1 MILITRPKAQSK
13 NLQLKLKSND
23 YDTFQ
28 EGFYSFK
35 YYRRKVSCQI
45 DEYYIF
51 PSINSV
57 ESLKKN
63 RQISKFRNANILAIG
78 LQVKKIL
85 IKSGCRNLIVTT
97 PDSKS
102 MLKIINSPKLKN
114 KSFTYLSS
122 NVVNEDF
129 FIEAHKK
136 KLKIKKKIIYKTIS
150 IKSMSNKLI
159 GYFKLKKVKGVV
171 FYSQLSVKIF
181 IHLINKY
188 KILSNVKQLHIFCLS
203 ERVARPLKEYKF
215 NRVYIAKQP
224 NELSIVSLIK
234 KSDVGKV

>member
-13 NLQLKLKSND
+13 NLRLKLKSND

-28 EGFYSFK
+28 ESFYSFT
-35 YYRRKVSCQI
+35 YYQRKVACNAN
-45 DEYYIF
+45 EYYIF

-85 IKSGCRNLIVTT
+85 IKSGCKNPIVTT

-129 FIEAHKK
+129 FIEPNKK
-136 KLKIKKKIIYKTIS
+136 KL
-150 IKSMSNKLI
+150 
-159 GYFKLKKVKGVV
+159 
-171 FYSQLSVKIF
+171 
-181 IHLINKY
+181 
-188 KILSNVKQLHIFCLS
+188 
-203 ERVARPLKEYKF
+203 
-215 NRVYIAKQP
+215 
-224 NELSIVSLIK
+224 
-234 KSDVGKV
+234 

>member
-28 EGFYSFK
+28 ESFYSFT
-35 YYRRKVSCQI
+35 YYRRKVACNAN
-45 DEYYIF
+45 EYYIF

-129 FIEAHKK
+129 FTEAH
-136 KLKIKKKIIYKTIS
+136 KKKIIYKTIS
-150 IKSMSNKLI
+150 IKSLSNKLI

-234 KSDVGKV
+234 KSDVGKI

>member
-1 MILITRPKAQSK
+1 MILITRPRAQSK

-28 EGFYSFK
+28 ESFYSFT
-35 YYRRKVSCQI
+35 YYRRKVACNAN
-45 DEYYIF
+45 EYYIF

-85 IKSGCRNLIVTT
+85 IKSGCKNLIVTT

-150 IKSMSNKLI
+150 IKTLSNKLI
-159 GYFKLKKVKGVV
+159 KYFKLKKIKGVI
-171 FYSQLSVKIF
+171 FYSQLPVRIF

-188 KILSNVKQLHIFCLS
+188 KIVSNAEQLHIFCIS
-203 ERVARPLKEYKF
+203 ERVARPLKEHKF
-215 NRVYIAKQP
+215 NRVYVAKQP
-224 NELSIVSLIK
+224 NELSMVSLIK
-234 KSDVGKV
+234 KSDVSKD

>member
-13 NLQLKLKSND
+13 NLQLKLRSND
-23 YDTFQ
+23 YATFQ
-28 EGFYSFK
+28 ESFYSFR
-35 YYRRKVSCQI
+35 YYRREVSCHSN
-45 DEYYIF
+45 EYYIF

-63 RQISKFRNANILAIG
+63 SQISKFRSANILAIG
-78 LQVKKIL
+78 SQVKKIL
-85 IKSGCRNLIVTT
+85 IDSGCKNLIVTT
-97 PDSKS
+97 SDSKS
-102 MLKIINSPKLKN
+102 MLKIINSPKFKN

-150 IKSMSNKLI
+150 IKTLSNKLI
-159 GYFKLKKVKGVV
+159 KYFKLKKVKGVI
-171 FYSQLSVKIF
+171 FYSQLPVRIF

-188 KILSNVKQLHIFCLS
+188 KIASNAEQLHIFCIS
-203 ERVARPLKEYKF
+203 ERVARPLKEHKF
-215 NRVYIAKQP
+215 NRVYVAKQP
-224 NELSIVSLIK
+224 NELSMVSLIK
-234 KSDVGKV
+234 KSDVSKD

>member
-13 NLQLKLKSND
+13 NLHLKLKLNN
-23 YDTFQ
+23 YATIQ
-28 EGFYSFK
+28 ESFYSFK
-35 YYRRKVSCQI
+35 YYRRKVSCHAN
-45 DEYYIF
+45 EYYIF

-57 ESLKKN
+57 ESLKKS
-63 RQISKFRNANILAIG
+63 RQIFKFRKANILAIG
-78 LQVKKIL
+78 SQVKKLL
-85 IKSGCRNLIVTT
+85 IKSGCKNLIVTT
-97 PDSKS
+97 SDSKS
-102 MLKIINSPKLKN
+102 MLKIINSSKLKN

-150 IKSMSNKLI
+150 IRTFSNKLI
-159 GYFKLKKVKGVV
+159 EYFKLNKVKGVV
-171 FYSQLSVKIF
+171 FYSQLPARIF

-188 KILSNVKQLHIFCLS
+188 RILSNAEQLHIFCIS
-203 ERVARPLKEYKF
+203 ERVARLLKEHKF
-215 NRVYIAKQP
+215 NRVYVAKQP

-234 KSDVGKV
+234 KSDISKV

>member
-13 NLQLKLKSND
+13 NLRLKLKLND
-23 YDTFQ
+23 YATI
-28 EGFYSFK
+28 EESFYSFK
-35 YYRRKVSCQI
+35 YYRRKVSCHAN
-45 DEYYIF
+45 EYYIF

-78 LQVKKIL
+78 SQVKKIL
-85 IKSGCRNLIVTT
+85 IKSGCKNLIVTT

-122 NVVNEDF
+122 NIVNEDF

-136 KLKIKKKIIYKTIS
+136 KLEIKKKIIYKTIS
-150 IKSMSNKLI
+150 IKTFSNKLI
-159 GYFKLKKVKGVV
+159 GYFKLKKVKGIV

-188 KILSNVKQLHIFCLS
+188 KIFSNVKQLHIFCIS
-203 ERVARPLKEYKF
+203 ERVARSLKEQKF
-215 NRVYIAKQP
+215 NRVYVAKQP

>member
-13 NLQLKLKSND
+13 NLRLNLKLND
-23 YDTFQ
+23 YATIQ
-28 EGFYSFK
+28 ESFYSFK
-35 YYRRKVSCQI
+35 YYRRKVSCHAN
-45 DEYYIF
+45 EYYIF

-57 ESLKKN
+57 ESLKKS
-63 RQISKFRNANILAIG
+63 RQICKFRNANILAIG

-85 IKSGCRNLIVTT
+85 IKSGCKNLIVTT

-136 KLKIKKKIIYKTIS
+136 KLKIKKKVIYKTIS

-188 KILSNVKQLHIFCLS
+188 KILSNVKQLHIFCIS
-203 ERVARPLKEYKF
+203 ERVARSLKEHKF
-215 NRVYIAKQP
+215 NRVHVAKQP

-234 KSDVGKV
+234 KSDVDKV